1 MRESLLL
8 ALKKQTA
15 ILRIE
20 PHGRRPIFP
29 ENATW
34 LTASK
39 KAAISVLQPQE
50 TELYQQPQV
59 YLNLLYFTAFYKF
72 MICGNSQCSKSIDT
86 IFPIAFTH
94 FLSLWYI
101 LVILTIFLNF
111 YYYYQVCYSN
121 LWSVIFDVTAE
132 VVLGHH
138 EPWPYK
144 TVTLINVCVATAPV
158 ASLPPS
164 LSLSS
169 DFPNP
174 WDKTILKLGQ
184 FIDLQL
190 ALSIQVKRRLTGLS
204 L

>member
-15 ILRIE
+15 ILQIE

-29 ENATW
+29 KNATW

-39 KAAISVLQPQE
+39 KAEISVLQPQG
-50 TELYQQPQV
+50 TELDQQLQV
-59 YLNLLYFTAFYKF
+59 HLNLLYSTAFYKF
-72 MICGNSQCSKSIDT
+72 MICGDPQCSKSIGT
-86 IFPIAFTH
+86 IFSIAFAH
-94 FLSLWYI
+94 FMSLWYI
-101 LVILTIFLNF
+101 LTILAIFLNF
-111 YYYYQVCYSN
+111 YYYHHVCYSN

-132 VVLGHH
+132 VVLGPH

-144 TVTLINVCVATAPV
+144 KVTLINVCVATAPL
-158 ASLPPS
+158 ASLSPL

-190 ALSIQVKRRLTGLS
+190 ALSIQVKRRVTGLS